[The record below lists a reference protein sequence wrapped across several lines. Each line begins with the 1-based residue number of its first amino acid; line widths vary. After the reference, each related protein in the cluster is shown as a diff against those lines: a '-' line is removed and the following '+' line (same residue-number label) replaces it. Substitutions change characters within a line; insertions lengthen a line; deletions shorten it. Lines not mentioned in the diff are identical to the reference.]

1 MRLQVI
7 WITILQAAMVESLIE
22 VSGYLGDNVTLPSG
36 AGASWNLSKIEWS
49 ILTNNT
55 WIATY
60 RSGRKN
66 IERFYRYKG
75 RLSLNTTTGDL
86 TIHNLSRKD
95 AMDYSVDLENV
106 KGQNRANKIKL
117 TVTERL
123 QKPIIEVT
131 VYGPTEGNCAVRLRC
146 SSDDQGVNFTWRVKL
161 PNVIV
166 YNTQDH
172 YGSSVVALLNTTQ
185 SGAEFI
191 CTSSR
196 QKENNSRSVFP
207 ECSVKPPLTPTASP
221 LSPEKRCR
229 YGVTVFG
236 GVILG
241 LFLSAAVMFFFGDQI
256 KAAWEFIKGNL
267 RPLHN
272 SAETEG

>member
-7 WITILQAAMVESLIE
+7 WITILQAAMVKSLKE
-22 VSGYLGDNVTLPSG
+22 VSGYLGDNVTLPSE

-49 ILTNNT
+49 IFTNNT

-60 RSGRKN
+60 RNGREN
-66 IERFYRYKG
+66 IERFHQYKG

-95 AMDYSVDLENV
+95 AMDYSVDLENAE
-106 KGQNRANKIKL
+106 GQNTANKIKL

-123 QKPIIEVT
+123 QKPNIEVT

-161 PNVIV
+161 PIVIV
-166 YNTQDH
+166 TNTQDH
-172 YGSSVVALLNTTQ
+172 YGSSVVAFLNTTQ
-185 SGAEFI
+185 SGAEFT
-191 CTSSR
+191 CTSIR
-196 QKENNSRSVFP
+196 QNENNSRSVFP
-207 ECSVKPPLTPTASP
+207 ECSVKPPPTPTASP

-229 YGVTVFG
+229 YGVTVFV

-241 LFLSAAVMFFFGDQI
+241 CLLSAVMFFFGGEN
-256 KAAWEFIKGNL
+256 KSASSPS
-267 RPLHN
+267 PL
-272 SAETEG
+272 